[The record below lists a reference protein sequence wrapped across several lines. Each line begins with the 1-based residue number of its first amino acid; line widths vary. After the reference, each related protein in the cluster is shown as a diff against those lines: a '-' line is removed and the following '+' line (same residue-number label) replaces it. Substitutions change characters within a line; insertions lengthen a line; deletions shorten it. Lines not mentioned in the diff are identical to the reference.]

1 MKNTW
6 QKILLLS
13 VSHLAMLMT
22 GFAAGIYSLPI
33 LMAPSDPS
41 SGALVLSIKNT
52 RYVATIADE
61 LEDSDWLH
69 WGEGRFSV
77 ADDVIVFQGKLA
89 PGPAYQMYLAS
100 EFVESEG
107 HFLELKQRVSNQQ
120 TSNQQ
125 TSNQQA
131 SQKPASLVAVGEVNS
146 FNNHII
152 ALDPSVDIEEF
163 NTIIIWCEAFNQF
176 ITSAQYKL

>member
-1 MKNTW
+1 MKKNW

-13 VSHLAMLMT
+13 VSHLAILMA
-22 GFAAGIYSLPI
+22 GFGAGIYSLPI
-33 LMAPSDPS
+33 LMAPQDPS
-41 SGALVLSIKNT
+41 SGALALSIKNT

-77 ADDVIVFQGKLA
+77 ADDIIVFQGKLA
-89 PGPAYQMYLAS
+89 PGPAYQMYLAT
-100 EFVESEG
+100 EFVETET
-107 HFLELKQRVSNQQ
+107 HFLELKQ
-120 TSNQQ
+120 
-125 TSNQQA
+125 A
-131 SQKPASLVAVGEVNS
+131 IQKPTSLVAVGEVNS

-152 ALDPSVDIEEF
+152 ALDPSVDIEKF